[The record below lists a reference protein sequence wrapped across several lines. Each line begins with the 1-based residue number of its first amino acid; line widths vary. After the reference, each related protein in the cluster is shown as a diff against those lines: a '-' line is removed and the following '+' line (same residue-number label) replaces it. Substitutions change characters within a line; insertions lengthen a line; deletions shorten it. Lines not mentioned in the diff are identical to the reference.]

1 MVDGEHTGAAY
12 SDPFPARA
20 PLRLLVFADSF
31 GPTQAI
37 SFIEGLARARAA
49 GQAAVRIVEEE
60 AFGEDAGARG
70 AGLARVVAEA
80 HIERTDPTAVVLSR
94 FGHAAAYQGI
104 VAAARARGLP
114 VVMHIDDDQFELP
127 VTTGIDRYRTVRH
140 PRRTHTLHRAL
151 TEADLVI
158 ATTPALADQ
167 LSRRAG
173 HGRIGW
179 LDHGAAGEPHL
190 RRPKPDGAPV
200 VIGYMGSAS
209 HGPDL
214 ELVIPAL
221 NAVAAELPNARLELF
236 GSIARAADPD
246 LLPKGTVLRNPVAG
260 DYRSF
265 RDALAALEWDIGL
278 APLHATPY
286 NLCKTATKWTEYA
299 EAGIATL
306 VSDMPVYRPM
316 VEADAAAP
324 VGPAPEQWTSAL
336 KRLATSPDLRQTL
349 VRNADAL
356 LTARFGWERL
366 ESRLTGL
373 IGVARA
379 RLPSLSAA

>member
-12 SDPFPARA
+12 SDPFPTAA

-37 SFIEGLARARAA
+37 SFIEGLARARAG
-49 GQAAVRIVEEE
+49 GQAAVRIVEEQ

-70 AGLARVVAEA
+70 ADLARVVAEA
-80 HIERTDPTAVVLSR
+80 HVERTDPTAVVLSR

-127 VTTGIDRYRTVRH
+127 VTTGVDRYRTVRH

-158 ATTPALADQ
+158 ATTPGLADR

-179 LDHGAAGEPHL
+179 LDHGAGGEPRP
-190 RRPKPDGAPV
+190 RRPKPAGAPV

-214 ELVIPAL
+214 QMVIPAL
-221 NAVAAELPNARLELF
+221 NAVAADIPNVRLELF
-236 GSIARAADPD
+236 GSIARTADPD

-265 RDALAALEWDIGL
+265 RDALAELEWDIGL

-286 NLCKTATKWTEYA
+286 NVCKTPTKWAEYA
-299 EAGIATL
+299 EAGIAAL
-306 VSDMPVYRPM
+306 ASDMPVYRPM
-316 VEADAAAP
+316 IEADAAAP
-324 VGPAPEQWTSAL
+324 AGPAPEQWTAAL
-336 KRLATSPDLRQTL
+336 RRLVASPALRETL

-356 LTARFGWERL
+356 LTARFGWEGLETRL
-366 ESRLTGL
+366 IGL
-373 IGVARA
+373 IGRA
-379 RLPSLSAA
+379 GGRLPPMAA